1 MIENKDKKF
10 NNNNSR
16 LNYKEIN
23 ETVSLAKKLLKVLLI
38 LGIGSIIILA
48 IFILGKTQIF
58 SILFNILK
66 IISPLFIGIM
76 IAWLFKPIIRKL
88 EENRLSRKLA
98 SIIVYAA
105 FALVCIILLA
115 IVVPEF
121 ISQLK
126 VLIGNIPG
134 FISDLSNKLN
144 GLDTEY
150 INVDEIINS
159 LNSAITNFTSNS
171 LSGVTTWLGDFF
183 SGFLNILI
191 GIIIAFYFSLE
202 DEKMVAKVRNYIP
215 KKIKRNLIKI
225 LGEMNVMCRGYVSGT
240 LLTSLLVAVI
250 TFIGL
255 LISGITSPLLFAIF
269 CGITNIIPYFGP
281 YIGGIP
287 TIIVAFS
294 ISPLCGIIATVTIVL
309 VQFVEGNIINPI
321 IVGKAT
327 DIHPIVLLIGLLVFE
342 YYFGIIGMILATPI
356 IGAIKILFNYYNE
369 KYEIL
374 ERIKPNN

>member
-10 NNNNSR
+10 NNNSR

-38 LGIGSIIILA
+38 LGIGSIVILA

-88 EENRLSRKLA
+88 EENKLSRKLA

-144 GLDTEY
+144 GLDAEY

-215 KKIKRNLIKI
+215 KKIKPNLIRI
-225 LGEMNVMCRGYVSGT
+225 LDEMNVMCRGYVSGT

-321 IVGKAT
+321 VVGKAT
-327 DIHPIVLLIGLLVFE
+327 DLHPIVLLVGLLVFE

-356 IGAIKILFNYYNE
+356 IGAFKILFNYYNE

-374 ERIKPNN
+374 DRIKPNN

>member
-1 MIENKDKKF
+1 MDNKEKNK
-10 NNNNSR
+10 

-38 LGIGSIIILA
+38 LGIGSIVILA

-66 IISPLFIGIM
+66 IISPLFIGIV

-88 EENRLSRKLA
+88 EENKLSRKLA

-144 GLDTEY
+144 GLDAEY

-159 LNSAITNFTSNS
+159 LNSAITNFTSDS

-215 KKIKRNLIKI
+215 KKIKPNLIRI
-225 LGEMNVMCRGYVSGT
+225 LDEMNVMCRGYVSGT
-240 LLTSLLVAVI
+240 LLTSLLVAII

-321 IVGKAT
+321 VVGKAT
-327 DIHPIVLLIGLLVFE
+327 DLHPIVLLVGLLVFE

-356 IGAIKILFNYYNE
+356 IGAFKILFNYYNE

-374 ERIKPNN
+374 DRIKPNN

>member
-10 NNNNSR
+10 NNNSR

-38 LGIGSIIILA
+38 LGIGSIVILA

-88 EENRLSRKLA
+88 EENKLSRKLA

-144 GLDTEY
+144 GLDAEY

-215 KKIKRNLIKI
+215 KKIKPNLIRI
-225 LGEMNVMCRGYVSGT
+225 LDEMNVMCRGYVSGT

-294 ISPLCGIIATVTIVL
+294 ISPLCGIIATITIVL

-321 IVGKAT
+321 VVGKAT
-327 DIHPIVLLIGLLVFE
+327 DLHPIVLLVGLLVFE

-356 IGAIKILFNYYNE
+356 IGAFKILFNYYNE

-374 ERIKPNN
+374 DRIKPNN